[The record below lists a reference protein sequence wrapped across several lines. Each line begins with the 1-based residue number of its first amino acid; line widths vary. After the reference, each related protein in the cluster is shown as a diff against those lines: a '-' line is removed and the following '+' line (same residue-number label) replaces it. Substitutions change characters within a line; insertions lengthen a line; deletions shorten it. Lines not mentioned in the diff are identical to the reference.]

1 MKKFE
6 GYEKARVMTDRERL
20 PIGGYVVK
28 ILDAE
33 ELTYSWGSVLAISI
47 DIEEGEYKGYYQ
59 QDYDLQNQED
69 KKWKGVYR
77 LSIPKEDGSEMDEWS
92 ANIFKTAIAA
102 IEDSNTGYH
111 WDWDEKKLKGKVV
124 GALFRNKEY
133 ELNGVRGFFTECS
146 GFRPVEIIKS
156 GKFKVPKDKLLK
168 KKEEPVSG
176 FTPATMFDDDDCPF

>member
-20 PIGGYVVK
+20 PIGGYIVK

-33 ELTYSWGSVLAISI
+33 ELTYGWGRVLAISF
-47 DIEEGEYKGYYQ
+47 DIEEGEHKGYYQ
-59 QDYDLQNQED
+59 QDYDMQQKED

-77 LSIPKEDGSEMDEWS
+77 LNIPKDDKTEMDEWT
-92 ANIFKTAIAA
+92 ANTFKTATVA

-111 WDWDEKKLKGKVV
+111 WDWDEKKLKGKIV

-133 ELNGVRGFFTECS
+133 EFNGNRGFFTECCA
-146 GFRPVEIIKS
+146 FRPADIIRS
-156 GKFKVPKDKLLK
+156 GKFRMPKDKLLK
-168 KKEEPVSG
+168 KTEEIAPG
-176 FTPATMFDDDDCPF
+176 FTATELSDEDLPF